1 MSQLPIKRYFYQVQN
16 ETENSMSAP
25 RPRPSN
31 RDLLR
36 SGGNRQQHRKYYK
49 EIESKIFCITY
60 HTKNEFF
67 SPKNI
72 KISGS

>member
-36 SGGNRQQHRKYYK
+36 SGGNRQHHKKYYK
-49 EIESKIFCITY
+49 EIQTIFFLYY
-60 HTKNEFF
+60 HTKSEFF
-67 SPKNI
+67 SPKKI

>member
-36 SGGNRQQHRKYYK
+36 SGGNRQHHKKYYK
-49 EIESKIFCITY
+49 EIQTMPQPKIDLYGRKIGF
-60 HTKNEFF
+60 
-67 SPKNI
+67 NI
-72 KISGS
+72 GRNF